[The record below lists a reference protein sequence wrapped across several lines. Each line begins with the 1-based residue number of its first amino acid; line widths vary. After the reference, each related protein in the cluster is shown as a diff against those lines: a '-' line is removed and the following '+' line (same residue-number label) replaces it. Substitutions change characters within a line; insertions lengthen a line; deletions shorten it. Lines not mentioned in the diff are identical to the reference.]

1 MPGFI
6 EQYSSNQGYVRFT
19 EVEAASAYKEFLQL
33 IGVPEAM
40 MYVSMFTKSDPPRQ
54 SELDEQKKILKVIG
68 IAEDHLISSGKRH
81 VKYRRHHECSVAFMV
96 ARADRTI
103 KRKNKLVTVETLYGF
118 RYAIYLLAIG
128 LGAHPAIDLP
138 PPSRQAQ
145 PTTGLTV

>member
-1 MPGFI
+1 MNRKNI
-6 EQYSSNQGYVRFT
+6 EGDRYCGRPSD
-19 EVEAASAYKEFLQL
+19 QL
-33 IGVPEAM
+33 GE
-40 MYVSMFTKSDPPRQ
+40 
-54 SELDEQKKILKVIG
+54 
-68 IAEDHLISSGKRH
+68 RH